1 MSLSR
6 SILTGITLTAFSG
19 NPPNVIIHGRQ
30 QISLESL
37 NLGKNSIKIT
47 HDGIKSALAYV
58 YATGTGSVGNSLQL
72 EYSNGISVVD
82 IEGTPY
88 SITYY
93 NIPFAPLRY
102 FEYLGMNFNAF
113 MYIGVTSN
121 NYETIVNNIL
131 NLNPAIIGGPGE
143 TGYPGPSPNK
153 LTQNISWLPNQSSSY
168 WYNYSSS
175 TQDYISQQIIIYA
188 VTFCYNATGGQNTE
202 PVFQSLM
209 FLWTNTNNSGP
220 QCVST
225 IQFLVSWPF
234 KLDQLCVQMNFNGG
248 PLGPYLYYD
257 PNGSNLPTGMSG
269 LTTLNKS
276 DMLSILKVNLDNAP
290 GYY

>member
-19 NPPNVIIHGRQ
+19 NPPNVIIHGIQ

-47 HDGIKSALAYV
+47 HDGIKSALAGV

-72 EYSNGISVVD
+72 EYSNGMSVVD

-93 NIPFAPLRY
+93 YLPFPPMNY
-102 FEYLGMNFNAF
+102 YNYLGMNFNAF

-121 NYETIVNNIL
+121 NYETIVNNIF
-131 NLNPAIIGGPGE
+131 NLTLAIMGGPGGN
-143 TGYPGPSPNK
+143 GYPGPSPNK

-188 VTFCYNATGGQNTE
+188 VTFCYNATGGQNTTE
-202 PVFQSLM
+202 PLNQNTNIM
-209 FLWTNTNNSGP
+209 FLWTNANNSGP

-225 IQFLVSWPF
+225 IQFFISWPF
-234 KLDQLCVQMNFNGG
+234 KLDQLCVQMNSN
-248 PLGPYLYYD
+248 GPYVYYD

-269 LTTLNKS
+269 LTTLNES
-276 DMLSILKVNLDNAP
+276 DMLSILKVNLANAP
-290 GYY
+290 GSW